1 MKDPIGL
8 VGILC
13 CYFVI
18 PLLITKVWMGA
29 SWKCIGVAYAAWAG
43 ILLMA
48 GLAMGNTVGEKF
60 GWPMIMAMFFT
71 IPALPI
77 IVAILKRQGL

>member
-1 MKDPIGL
+1 MKDIGGL
-8 VGILC
+8 VAILC

-18 PLLITKVWMGA
+18 PLLITKAWMGA
-29 SWKCIGVAYAAWAG
+29 SWKCIGVAYAGWAG

-71 IPALPI
+71 IPVLPI